1 MLILLILFNV
11 VMEGW
16 TTGNWEGWNAT
27 QHGNTTTASEKTN
40 SFLSGWY
47 HRVKESYVAAW
58 FRRVFQTGRM
68 SSAPGGGGGSAGSGG
83 GGAVGGALSLMG
95 CVREASPPPQ
105 DHHPLSLGDFGMQRS
120 VDTLPKGKFQFFF
133 FCFLSIPIVEN
144 RKRLWKTLSDGKR
157 K

>member
-1 MLILLILFNV
+1 MDGSWATGSWD
-11 VMEGW
+11 GW
-16 TTGNWEGWNAT
+16 RAHIGPANGSKSSKA
-27 QHGNTTTASEKTN
+27 N

-58 FRRVFQTGRM
+58 FCRVFQTGRM
-68 SSAPGGGGGSAGSGG
+68 SSGPGGGGGGAGAGSG

-120 VDTLPKGKFQFFF
+120 VDTLPKGE
-133 FCFLSIPIVEN
+133 LSFIFHRTTASPRLLLYTYATRDRDGIVTFSTKN
-144 RKRLWKTLSDGKR
+144 HRG
-157 K
+157 